1 MTEESA
7 SKVVIAAPERSPSF
21 VRRLIRNPLG
31 TTGLLLVGLLLI
43 GAIASA
49 LGWVPFD
56 PIEQHPADRLS
67 SPSSTYWFGTDQFG
81 RDVFS
86 RVLAGL
92 KISFQV
98 AVVAVGIAATIGTT
112 LGVLA
117 GFMGKWVDTVT
128 MRLADILFAFP
139 AILLALVIVT
149 ALGTGWF
156 NASIAIAVVYT
167 PVFIRVSRGPT
178 LQIRSADYVKAG
190 VGLGFS
196 TPRLIFGHVLPNISS
211 AVIVQVTLSL
221 SWAILTES
229 ALSFLGLGT
238 QPPDAS
244 LGLMVSTARAF
255 AVIAWWT
262 LAFPSIAIVLAVLG
276 LNLLGD
282 GLRDALDPS
291 RRDS

>member
-1 MTEESA
+1 MTVETTPA
-7 SKVVIAAPERSPSF
+7 AIVIEVEREPGF
-21 VRRLIRNPLG
+21 VRRLVRNPLG
-31 TTGLLLVGLLLI
+31 AAGLLLVGTLLV
-43 GAIASA
+43 GAIVSA
-49 LGWVPFD
+49 LGWAAFD
-56 PIEQHPADRLS
+56 PIEQHPIDRLS
-67 SPSSTYWFGTDQFG
+67 PPSSTYWFGTDQFG
-81 RDVFS
+81 RDIFS

-98 AVVAVGIAATIGTT
+98 AAVAVAIAAVIGTT
-112 LGVLA
+112 FGVLA
-117 GFMGKWVDTVT
+117 GFSGKWIDTVT
-128 MRLADILFAFP
+128 MRIADSLFAFP

-149 ALGTGWF
+149 ALGTGWV

-178 LQIRSADYVKAG
+178 LQIRSADYVRAG

-196 TPRLIFGHVLPNISS
+196 TPRIIFGHVLPNISS
-211 AVIVQVTLSL
+211 VVIVQTTLSL

-229 ALSFLGLGT
+229 SLSFLGLGT

-244 LGLMVSTARAF
+244 LGLMVATARGF
-255 AVIAWWT
+255 AVIAWWA
-262 LAFPSIAIVLAVLG
+262 LLFPSLAIVISVLG

>member
-1 MTEESA
+1 MTD
-7 SKVVIAAPERSPSF
+7 VTMNAAVETVPEPEPGF
-21 VRRLIRNPLG
+21 VKRLLRNPLG
-31 TTGLLLVGLLLI
+31 ATGSLIVGLLFL
-43 GAIASA
+43 GAVASA
-49 LGWVPFD
+49 FGWVPFD
-56 PIEQHPADRLS
+56 PIAQTPADRFS
-67 SPSSTYWFGTDQFG
+67 PPSSTYWFGTDQFG
-81 RDVFS
+81 RDIFS

-98 AVVAVGIAATIGTT
+98 AIVSVTIASIVGTT
-112 LGVLA
+112 VGVLA
-117 GFMGKWVDTVT
+117 GFSGGKIDAIT
-128 MRLADILFAFP
+128 MRLADVLFAFP

-149 ALGTGWF
+149 ALGTGWL

-167 PVFIRVSRGPT
+167 PVFVRVARGPT
-178 LQIRSADYVKAG
+178 LQVKSADYVRAG

-196 TPRLIFGHVLPNISS
+196 TPRIIFGHVLPNISS
-211 AVIVQVTLSL
+211 AVIVQITLSL

-238 QPPDAS
+238 QPPEAS
-244 LGLMVSTARAF
+244 LGLMVSSARVF

-262 LAFPSIAIVLAVLG
+262 LVFPSLAIVLAVLG

-282 GLRDALDPS
+282 GLRDAIDPS

>member
-1 MTEESA
+1 MTDQPAQEIIRAE
-7 SKVVIAAPERSPSF
+7 PETSPGFLSRL
-21 VRRLIRNPLG
+21 VRNRLG
-31 TTGLLLVGLLLI
+31 ATGLLLVGLLLI

-56 PIEQHPADRLS
+56 PVEQHPPDRLTG
-67 SPSSTYWFGTDQFG
+67 PSATYWFGTDQFG

-98 AVVAVGIAATIGTT
+98 AIVAVGIAAVIGTT
-112 LGVLA
+112 FGVLA
-117 GFMGKWVDTVT
+117 GFMGGWVETVT
-128 MRLADILFAFP
+128 MRIADSLFAFP

-156 NASIAIAVVYT
+156 NAAIAIAVVYT

-178 LQIRSADYVKAG
+178 LQIKSADYVKAG

-211 AVIVQVTLSL
+211 AVIVQITLSL

-244 LGLMVSTARAF
+244 LGLMVSTARGF
-255 AVIAWWT
+255 AVIAWWS
-262 LAFPSIAIVLAVLG
+262 LVFPSLGIVLAVLG

-291 RRDS
+291 RRDL